1 MSPARSPV
9 AYNPQ
14 PEYAEPSITTSKRD
28 DYYVCGLD
36 FFGVADGL
44 SASSSTEQH
53 AQSANNAIQREQFW
67 LAHPF
72 DDYCITSNP

>member
-1 MSPARSPV
+1 V

-28 DYYVCGLD
+28 DYYVRGLD

-72 DDYCITSNP
+72 GDYCITSNP